1 MSAGTGIYH
10 SEMNAHADREV
21 KFLQIWVVPNAE
33 NVQPRYQ
40 QITLDEAKLKNQLHQ
55 ILSPNPEDEGV
66 WIHQDAWFHLGRLE
80 GGKSLQY
87 NLHKSEN
94 GVYVFVIKG
103 EATVNG
109 QALEKRDGYG
119 LWDLE
124 SLELSTT
131 QGTEVLIMEIP
142 LQ

>member
-1 MSAGTGIYH
+1 MLRAHCIPSLKKWRGATGL
-10 SEMNAHADREV
+10 
-21 KFLQIWVVPNAE
+21 KPNGK
-33 NVQPRYQ
+33 P
-40 QITLDEAKLKNQLHQ
+40 
-55 ILSPNPEDEGV
+55 PNPEDQGV

-119 LWDLE
+119 LRDLE
-124 SLELSTT
+124 SLDLSTT

-142 LQ
+142 LQQ